1 MQAIQQI
8 IDEAWEN
15 RSSLQPGTAPAAIGE
30 AVASVLDQLDQGA
43 LRVAEKIDGE
53 WVTHQW
59 LKKAVLLSFRLQDN
73 SLIDGG
79 AMRYFDKVPNKFA
92 ELRQRKIR
100 ARRLPRRATGN
111 RPSRLPSSART
122 WC

>member
-1 MQAIQQI
+1 MQ
-8 IDEAWEN
+8 ESS
-15 RSSLQPGTAPAAIGE
+15 RSSMRRGKTAARCNPARAPANHRR
-30 AVASVLDQLDQGA
+30 SRRQRSRQLDAGT

-92 ELRQRKIR
+92 TTTASRFR
-100 ARRLPRRATGN
+100 AAASASCRRRR
-111 RPSRLPSSART
+111 PPRLPSSART
-122 WC
+122 SC

>member
-15 RSSLQPGTAPAAIGE
+15 RSSLQPGQAPAAIGE
-30 AVASVLDQLDQGA
+30 AVAEVLSQLDEGS
-43 LRVAEKIDGE
+43 LRVAEKRDGD

-59 LKKAVLLSFRLQDN
+59 IKKAVLLSFRLQEN
-73 SLIDGG
+73 TLIDGG

-92 ELRQRKIR
+92 
-100 ARRLPRRATGN
+100 
-111 RPSRLPSSART
+111 SYDT
-122 WC
+122 WG